1 MGITKKFL
9 DDILEMNMHKK
20 DEEQHAAESYEN
32 KEVKEGAE
40 KDEAEK
46 VEESS
51 SAAATVAPHASD
63 AAAQVADH
71 LKEESDESDDE
82 EEMNEEKEESD
93 DESDD
98 ESENDKEV
106 TEETKADEDNKKIAE
121 NKVSDSVEESAWT
134 DLNMGS
140 IKKEETE
147 KEPEEMEESAE
158 MSDDEKKDVE
168 EATKALTDGEELSE
182 SFKEKVSAIFEASV
196 KRTSKKK
203 ILAEKEKLA
212 TIYEEKLKE
221 SEQEICETL
230 VNKLDNYLNYVV
242 EEWMKENEVAIV
254 SGVRSELTEN
264 FIMGLKGLFESNFI
278 DIPESKVDV
287 LSEQENKIKALE
299 NELNEEIKRSVE
311 LKNQHNSLKKS
322 VMVNSMSDGM
332 SKNEAI
338 KFAELCE
345 GVSFADEKSFEK
357 KLQVIKESYF
367 PNNKIDSKDISDNLL
382 VEGGIFPQESAES
395 KTEVD
400 AFADVITKM
409 VNAKNGR
416 K

>member
-1 MGITKKFL
+1 
-9 DDILEMNMHKK
+9 MNI
-20 DEEQHAAESYEN
+20 
-32 KEVKEGAE
+32 
-40 KDEAEK
+40 
-46 VEESS
+46 
-51 SAAATVAPHASD
+51 PIHASD
-63 AAAQVADH
+63 AAAQIPDH
-71 LKEESDESDDE
+71 LKENSDESEKEDDE
-82 EEMNEEKEESD
+82 DETEVEVKE
-93 DESDD
+93 
-98 ESENDKEV
+98 ESENDDKE
-106 TEETKADEDNKKIAE
+106 A
-121 NKVSDSVEESAWT
+121 VEEAS
-134 DLNMGS
+134 NMNIPIHAS
-140 IKKEETE
+140 DAAAQIPDHLKENSDESEKEMKEETE
-147 KEPEEMEESAE
+147 EDSEDMEESVD
-158 MSDDEKKDVE
+158 MTDDEKKDVE

-196 KRTSKKK
+196 KRTSKRK

-221 SEQEICETL
+221 TEQEICETL

-254 SGVRSELTEN
+254 SEVRSELTEN

-287 LSEQENKIKALE
+287 LSEQANKIKALE

-311 LKNQHNSLKKS
+311 LKNQHNSLKKNAL
-322 VMVNSMSDGM
+322 VNSISGGM
-332 SKNEAI
+332 SKNEAV

-345 GVSFADEKSFEK
+345 GVSFSDEKSFEK

-367 PNNKIDSKDISDNLL
+367 PNNKLDSKDISDNLL
-382 VEGGIFPQESAES
+382 VEGGIFPQDNAET

-400 AFADVITKM
+400 AFADVITRM